1 MTLILSCS
9 YTAATTTALGQEM
22 NKTRIIIDDIVGTI
36 EEKTIGMLMN
46 NTINMLKNSTSY
58 LKTDN
63 NGTNNITIV
72 NLSAISDKLNA
83 DTSTFGN
90 QTDNKT
96 SSASTNTKDK
106 FIGVNKSRLDDN
118 LTRNDNTNNKASP
131 YNDTEDNNLRE
142 RNTRNFFGE
151 LGDAVKKFFGFGLP

>member
-1 MTLILSCS
+1 MILILSCS
-9 YTAATTTALGQEM
+9 YTAVTTTALGQEM
-22 NKTRIIIDDIVGTI
+22 NKTGIIIDDIVGTI
-36 EEKTIGMLMN
+36 KERTIGMLMN

-63 NGTNNITIV
+63 NGTNNITAV
-72 NLSAISDKLNA
+72 NLSAISDKLNT

-96 SSASTNTKDK
+96 SSASTDTKDR
-106 FIGVNKSRLDDN
+106 FIGVNKSRLEDN
-118 LTRNDNTNNKASP
+118 LTRNDNTNNKASL
-131 YNDTEDNNLRE
+131 YYTEDNNLRE

-151 LGDAVKKFFGFGLP
+151 LSDAVKKFFGFGLP